1 MVNKIGT
8 MLMGFMLLVGVGAI
22 GDFIDTH
29 YTREAIV
36 IEVQDDDVVILLDST
51 GNEWEFLG
59 DNFEIDDKVRM
70 YMFNGC
76 TNNTLKDDEVLNV
89 KKL

>member
-1 MVNKIGT
+1 MINKIAT
-8 MLMGFMLLVGVGAI
+8 MLMGFMLLVGVGVV

-36 IEVQDDDVVILLDST
+36 VDVKDDVVILLDST

-59 DNFEIDDKVRM
+59 DSFERDDKVRM